1 MYFIF
6 PKNYNFK
13 SKLLGFID
21 YSTAIFDII
30 IGIIFYFIINIF
42 FTNIDIKIYVFISFY
57 FPILL
62 FSIIGINKESVLS
75 ILVYMFAFFKNQN
88 IYLFKK

>member
-75 ILVYMFAFFKNQN
+75 IFVYMFAFFKNQN